1 MLAFGVVMRN
11 MVLSDIRLKFN
22 YAVNPSFLLLTQ
34 FCVCVS
40 EQSFWKYSGIVTFSM
55 QFSGKDAKITATSY
69 GPGQMV
75 PV

>member
-34 FCVCVS
+34 FCVCV
-40 EQSFWKYSGIVTFSM
+40 FLNNHSGNIQAS
-55 QFSGKDAKITATSY
+55 
-69 GPGQMV
+69 
-75 PV
+75 